1 MESNQQNFAQY
12 FLSEKDWTKKLEI
25 MYYLKKKTGIFY
37 DNTVIFKTFL
47 AKLFVDYLLKNTNF
61 KIDEN
66 IVISAR
72 LLCDCKK
79 VQNSTN
85 AKDIENYA
93 SKGAEFLASLGFSK
107 DFCKICEGVNRYT
120 PQENRQLESDILEL
134 TDQLGAMLLDRP
146 ERIGLDVQE
155 AITLL
160 QFRNLKGKDNL
171 FLNDFVEFVNQLESI
186 QLITKEEDI

>member
-25 MYYLKKKTGIFY
+25 MYYLKKKTGVFY
-37 DNTVIFKTFL
+37 DNTVIFKTLL

-93 SKGAEFLASLGFSK
+93 SKGSEFLSSLGFSK

-160 QFRNLKGKDNL
+160 QFRNLKDKDNL
-171 FLNDFVEFVNQLESI
+171 FLDDFVEFVNQLESI